1 MRLGLGRRRRRANRR
16 KEQRANGLV
25 DDEVRW
31 QSKLVRDLVRTA
43 VVVDVF
49 DPQPIRRAQKL
60 ARENVGLNLL
70 PFARRIAF
78 DAAGAAVD
86 GIAAEAVRSHR
97 DLILRIA
104 MEAVMADLMRDDDQ
118 LVGRVLMLG
127 DVDEPR
133 RAIEKA
139 KHARTDDAARFV
151 LA

>member
-1 MRLGLGRRRRRANRR
+1 MAPCRRGFLACVEKVRLCGGGRRRRSNRR
-16 KEQRANGLV
+16 KQRRANGLV

-78 DAAGAAVD
+78 DAAGPAVD
-86 GIAAEAVRSHR
+86 RISAEPWRSYR
-97 DLILRIA
+97 YFVLRIA
-104 MEAVMADLMRDDDQ
+104 MQAVMAD
-118 LVGRVLMLG
+118 
-127 DVDEPR
+127 
-133 RAIEKA
+133 
-139 KHARTDDAARFV
+139 FV
-151 LA
+151 